1 MSAPAASAELAALL
15 AALEQ
20 VPSGLRRPGATV
32 EEMREPGRVR
42 DPDEAMITAVAGTR
56 YEAVDAGGVR
66 GEFVTAPTADRRRT
80 MLHLHGG
87 GFVLC
92 GLDSHRSFVSH
103 LSAATGATVLHIDY
117 RLAPEHPFPA
127 GLDDA
132 CTSYRWLLDAFG
144 APTVI
149 SGDSAGGGLA
159 MGVLLRARDEG
170 VPLPT
175 GVALISPW
183 IDLTLTA
190 PSVRARA
197 QTDPLL
203 GPDNL
208 QTMVDAYLTGHDARD
223 PLASPRF
230 ADLAGL
236 PPMLVLAG
244 GREILHDDAV
254 GLHAAAVAAGVDA
267 ILHVHD
273 HLFHVF
279 PLFAGAI
286 PEADEAL
293 RVIGSHLEPLWRTP

>member
-1 MSAPAASAELAALL
+1 MSASAGSAELAALL
-15 AALEQ
+15 AALEHA
-20 VPSGLRRPGATV
+20 PSALRRPGATV

-42 DPDEAMITAVAGTR
+42 DPDGATITAVAGTR
-56 YEAVDAGGVR
+56 YESVDAGGVR
-66 GEFVTAPTADRRRT
+66 GELVTAPTADRRRT

-103 LSAATGATVLHIDY
+103 LSAATGATILHVDY

-132 CTSYRWLLDAFG
+132 CAAHRWLLDAFD
-144 APTVI
+144 APMAI

-159 MGVLLRARDEG
+159 MGVVLRARDEG

-183 IDLTLTA
+183 VDLTLTA
-190 PSVRARA
+190 PSLRARA

-208 QTMVDAYLTGHDARD
+208 RTMVDAYLAGHDARD

-236 PPMLVLAG
+236 PPMFVLAG

-254 GLHAAAVAAGVDA
+254 GLHAAALAADIDA
-267 ILHVHD
+267 VLHVRD
-273 HLFHVF
+273 DLFHVF
-279 PLFAGAI
+279 PLFAGTL

-293 RVIGSHLEPLWRTP
+293 RAIGSHLEPLWRTP